1 MGNYEPTLE
10 ELCEIDNAGEA
21 ELKQYYRENGYKVK
35 DVSLDRYYQ
44 VRDTDILVLING
56 KWVGL
61 EAKWD
66 SRISETNNMYIEYYN
81 EEKYNNGGWLT
92 FCSADYLAYGDSQ
105 NKLYYVVSLEKL
117 KTFITKNKNTL
128 EQRSFTKPCNGKTS
142 YGFILPITLAE
153 QNNLIL
159 ETIKLN

>member
-56 KWVGL
+56 KWVGI
-61 EAKWD
+61 EIKYD
-66 SRISETNNMYIEYYN
+66 SRIHETNNLYFEVYN
-81 EEKYNNGGWLT
+81 EEKHNGLGWTLFT
-92 FCSADYLAYGDSQ
+92 KTDLLAYGDSY
-105 NKLYYVVSLEKL
+105 NKLYYIFNFNDL
-117 KTFITKNKNTL
+117 KSYVLNNKPKFKMASYDKSGYTSQAYLIPLQDLL
-128 EQRSFTKPCNGKTS
+128 EQ
-142 YGFILPITLAE
+142 
-153 QNNLIL
+153 NLIL